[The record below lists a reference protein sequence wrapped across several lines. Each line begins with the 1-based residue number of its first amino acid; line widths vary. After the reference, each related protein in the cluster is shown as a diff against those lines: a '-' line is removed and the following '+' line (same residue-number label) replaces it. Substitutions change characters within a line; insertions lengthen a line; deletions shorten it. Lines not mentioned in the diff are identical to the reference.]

1 MNSVVIDQ
9 YLNDIEPYG
18 LQKLCNF
25 LSASYRSG
33 TVINAS
39 LKGGTGE
46 YAPFI
51 NSFKKARMIGKS
63 IIGRK
68 DEYIKRL
75 QTALEIECVHGTEYD
90 SRDEWAARFDPGLI
104 IDFPRIGI
112 NTTKWDLASRSCLT
126 VCAGGA
132 QSKIW
137 TRIVRRVSDPSKSL
151 SESDLA
157 ELNCLSRRLSAIANE
172 TIRGL
177 YEVDFSQTVG
187 SPVELS
193 NYGRIDVFAVDC
205 VGKEIS
211 ENIKSSTGN
220 MYWNDERR
228 SLAAGELSDVM
239 RSVAAISMPEAGQDN
254 DTCPEFALHKAA
266 SFVPFKSSKGAEA
279 LFVAATDGGHAYLS
293 GLVDA
298 GPDVD
303 APLYDKVNA
312 LPLSS
317 GATAELASQIGGAY

>member
-1 MNSVVIDQ
+1 MCV
-9 YLNDIEPYG
+9 
-18 LQKLCNF
+18 F

-33 TVINAS
+33 AIIDAT
-39 LKGGTGE
+39 LKGRADEG
-46 YAPFI
+46 AQFS
-51 NSFKKARMIGKS
+51 NSFKTARMIGKT

-68 DEYIKRL
+68 STYIKQL
-75 QTALEIECVHGTEYD
+75 QTAFQIEGIQGTECDY
-90 SRDEWAARFDPGLI
+90 RDGWVARFDPGLI

-112 NTTKWDLASRSCLT
+112 NTAKWELASRSCLT
-126 VCAGGA
+126 VCAGGS

-137 TRIVRRVSDPSKSL
+137 TRIVRTISDSSKNL
-151 SESDLA
+151 SEADLSEINGLA
-157 ELNCLSRRLSAIANE
+157 RRLAATANE

-177 YEVDFSQTVG
+177 YEHDFSQTVDAQ
-187 SPVELS
+187 VELR
-193 NYGRIDVFAVDC
+193 NYGHIDVFAVDC

-211 ENIKSSTGN
+211 ERIRSSTGN
-220 MYWNDERR
+220 MYWNDEHR

-239 RSVAAISMPEAGQDN
+239 RSVAAISMPVAGR
-254 DTCPEFALHKAA
+254 DTDAYPEFALHDDAN
-266 SFVPFKSSKGAEA
+266 FVPFKSSKGAEA
-279 LFVAATDGGHAYLS
+279 LFVAATDGGRAYLT

-303 APLYDKVNA
+303 APLYDKVSA